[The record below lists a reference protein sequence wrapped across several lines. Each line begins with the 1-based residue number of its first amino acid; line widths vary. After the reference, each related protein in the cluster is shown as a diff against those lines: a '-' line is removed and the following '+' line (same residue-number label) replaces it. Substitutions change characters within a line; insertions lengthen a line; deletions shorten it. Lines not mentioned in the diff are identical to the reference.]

1 MSNFDI
7 YYSQVNKQL
16 QLELNERA
24 AAGVRRRTKDYSFI
38 VENVANVELIAYDGD
53 NYLDNQQ
60 VPLDRLGILGGN
72 TVRTGDYLPA
82 GFLKNSSDPKNV
94 LRTKPFLTGVDVEI
108 TDQSRGYLNKG
119 KIKIYVP
126 DPGRDLDLI
135 EDTFCKF
142 GRCVKIRIV
151 HPESAILTE
160 NKLSDSELVD
170 YSDLVN
176 LYPNTSE
183 SDFRKMNELNFNG
196 KILTFSYSYDTDG
209 SATVDIDIIGTTG
222 TYIAVSTYISNN
234 NDSVPTEEKDQES
247 RVITDR
253 NNFYYEI
260 ETDVQAKIKEV
271 LGENTRPIEIKY
283 DTTKEDLNILY
294 APMYKLDNNNNTD
307 QDYQTFIS
315 LGLFIKYVN
324 DFILDRIRSSNTI
337 QDNQTNNIPRIICD
351 DQFCKSIYYSEL
363 VSASPQQLLLWPG
376 RGGGTFNVYGTDADN
391 QQKRVFSSAEP
402 VTAGIVDQ
410 VNNNKILRPSRIY
423 INVELIKDLINT
435 IDNDEQNLNND
446 VSVQKLLFELA
457 KTIEINTGS
466 AFRLRLTQHPEKDD
480 ILLYYDT
487 NYYDP
492 SIAVQEYFL
501 PVFASNGGKT
511 VCRDI
516 SITAKIPTAL
526 KEMIYGIQSG
536 TSTKQVVSLSNAYIY
551 SDTETRES
559 LRADH
564 RRKHEDALKSLEQ
577 KKLGF
582 AKQPDG
588 DTTYKSLKEALS
600 QYIVYYDVELESSLN
615 NTKPVFP
622 LEISFTID
630 GINGFKYGDVL
641 NIQGIPAKYSKNF
654 VFMVIG
660 ISHKVTDAGDWSTTI
675 TLVSRVRVE
684 SEPEI

>member
-38 VENVANVELIAYDGD
+38 VENIANVELIAYDGD
-53 NYLDNQQ
+53 DYLDNQQ

-72 TVRTGDYLPA
+72 TVQTGDYLPA

-94 LRTKPFLTGVDVEI
+94 LRTKPFLTGVDLEI
-108 TDQSRGYLNKG
+108 TDQSRGYLNKA

-126 DPGRDLDLI
+126 DPDRDLDLI

-142 GRCVKIRIV
+142 GRCVKIKIV

-196 KILTFSYSYDTDG
+196 KILTFTYSYDTDG
-209 SATVDIDIIGTTG
+209 SVTVDIDILGTTG

-234 NDSVPTEEKDQES
+234 NDNIPNEDKDQES
-247 RVITDR
+247 RVVTTR
-253 NNFYYEI
+253 NDFYSEI
-260 ETDVQAKIKEV
+260 ETDVQKQIRDK
-271 LGENTRPIEIKY
+271 LGDRPGEIKY
-283 DTTKEDLNILY
+283 DTTREDLNILY
-294 APMYKLDNNNNTD
+294 APLYKLDDNNNTD

-324 DFILDRIRSSNTI
+324 DFILSRIRSSNTI
-337 QDNQTNNIPRIICD
+337 QDNQINNIPRIICD

-363 VSASPQQLLLWPG
+363 VSASPKEILLWPG
-376 RGGGTFNVYGTDADN
+376 RGDGKFNEYGAPGEN
-391 QQKRVFSSAEP
+391 QQKRVFSSANP
-402 VTAGIVDQ
+402 VTAGIVDLSKD
-410 VNNNKILRPSRIY
+410 NKIFRPARIY
-423 INVELIKDLINT
+423 INTEVIKTLIDT
-435 IDNDEQNLNND
+435 IDNNKQNPNNEI
-446 VSVQKLLFELA
+446 SVQNLLFELA
-457 KTIEINTGS
+457 KKIETNTGS
-466 AFRLRLTQHPEKDD
+466 AFRLRLTQHPEKED

-501 PVFASNGGKT
+501 PVFAKNGGKT
-511 VCRDI
+511 ICSDI
-516 SITAKIPTAL
+516 SITAKIPARVQ
-526 KEMIYGIQSG
+526 EMIYGIQAG
-536 TSTKQVVSLSNAYIY
+536 QTTKQIVSLSNAYIY
-551 SDTETRES
+551 SNTEARQSMREE
-559 LRADH
+559 H
-564 RRKHEDALKSLEQ
+564 RRKHEDALKSLAE
-577 KKLGF
+577 KKLF
-582 AKQPDG
+582 VAKQPQG
-588 DTTYKSLKEALS
+588 DTTYKSLKEALA
-600 QYIVYYDVELESSLN
+600 QYVVYYDADIESSLN

-654 VFMVIG
+654 VFTVIG
-660 ISHKVTDAGDWSTTI
+660 ISHKVTDTGDWSTTI
-675 TLVSRVRVE
+675 TLISRVRIE